1 LLEKGMLLVVLLY
14 VLFSNVGMNYYYCYK
29 NELEVMLFVNPV
41 VVPVLKM
48 LLVVVDCEF
57 VNKLLV
63 FDCSGLI
70 LLILAVLVLL
80 LNMLPVLLVVKLF
93 EKMLDALFPVLI
105 VLLVLFPAK
114 MLEVVVLV
122 VLFGLPILF

>member
-1 LLEKGMLLVVLLY
+1 MLEKGMLLVVLLY

-29 NELEVMLFVNPV
+29 NELEVVLFVNPV

-63 FDCSGLI
+63 FD
-70 LLILAVLVLL
+70 
-80 LNMLPVLLVVKLF
+80 
-93 EKMLDALFPVLI
+93 
-105 VLLVLFPAK
+105 
-114 MLEVVVLV
+114 
-122 VLFGLPILF
+122 